1 MENLLS
7 RYRNVTILVAV
18 LFAQV
23 LGLAVQVRRS
33 PDQTS
38 GRLIRVWAVTAITP
52 FEKAIV
58 WVQYGFSRHVAK
70 LPLPARSK
78 AGKPRSER

>member
-38 GRLIRVWAVTAITP
+38 GRLIRVWVVTAITP

-58 WVQYGFSRHVAK
+58 IVLRRRIHPGASIATGSST
-70 LPLPARSK
+70 AIN
-78 AGKPRSER
+78 